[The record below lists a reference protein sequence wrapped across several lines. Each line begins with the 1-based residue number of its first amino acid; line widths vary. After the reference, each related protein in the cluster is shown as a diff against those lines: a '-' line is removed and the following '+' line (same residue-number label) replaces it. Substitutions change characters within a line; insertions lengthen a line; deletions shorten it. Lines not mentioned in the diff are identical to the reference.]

1 VDVKVK
7 HARIEETKGD
17 GFEGKKFYERLINNK

>member
-1 VDVKVK
+1 MQG
-7 HARIEETKGD
+7 IEETKGD